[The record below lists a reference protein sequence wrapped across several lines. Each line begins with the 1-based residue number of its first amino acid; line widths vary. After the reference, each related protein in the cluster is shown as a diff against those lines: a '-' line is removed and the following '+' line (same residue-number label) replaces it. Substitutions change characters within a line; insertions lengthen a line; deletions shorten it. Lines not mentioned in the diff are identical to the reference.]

1 LPNKGVAPVDT
12 NTAVGQ
18 FRVDVG
24 DTDSVP
30 LDPTEAGFA
39 DYTYFSD
46 LELQSALDATG
57 GVTSNAGMAF
67 MYRKLAAILSLKA
80 QNIQTDDLK
89 YASEQRAEIM
99 RKIAKD
105 FQDAA
110 ENGLAATDI
119 FDIFPTIG
127 SARHNELAEWPNGCY
142 GRF

>member
-1 LPNKGVAPVDT
+1 VANKGVTPVDT

-18 FRVDVG
+18 FRVDIG

-30 LDPTEAGFA
+30 LDPTEVGFV

-46 LELQSALDATG
+46 SELQSALDATG
-57 GVTSNAGMAF
+57 GVPSNAGMAF
-67 MYRKLAAILSLKA
+67 MYRKLAAILALKA

-89 YASEQRAEIM
+89 YASEQRAETM

-110 ENGLAATDI
+110 ETGAANVDI
-119 FDIFPTIG
+119 FEVFPTVP
-127 SARHNELAEWPNGCY
+127 AVNRAELAEWPFGCY
-142 GRF
+142 GWR

>member
-12 NTAVGQ
+12 STAVGQ

-24 DTDSVP
+24 DTGSVA
-30 LDPTEAGFA
+30 LDPTETGFA

-57 GVTSNAGMAF
+57 GVPSNAGMAF
-67 MYRKLAAILSLKA
+67 MYRKLAGILALKA
-80 QNIQTDDLK
+80 QNIQTDDLR

-110 ENGLAATDI
+110 DTGAANADI
-119 FDIFPTIG
+119 FEIFPTVPV
-127 SARHNELAEWPNGCY
+127 ELAEWPYGCY
-142 GRF
+142 GWR